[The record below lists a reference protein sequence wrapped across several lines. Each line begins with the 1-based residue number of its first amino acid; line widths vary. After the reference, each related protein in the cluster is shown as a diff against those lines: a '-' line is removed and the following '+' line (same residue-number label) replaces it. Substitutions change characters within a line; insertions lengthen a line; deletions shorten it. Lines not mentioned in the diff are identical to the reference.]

1 MRVRACPFY
10 LSTRKGLI
18 GQRRLQAM
26 FTKRSLRVR
35 LFSATDSAAVRVL
48 CTSLM
53 IARRGIYLGDL

>member
-35 LFSATDSAAVRVL
+35 LFSATDSAAV
-48 CTSLM
+48 
-53 IARRGIYLGDL
+53 